1 MERISGG
8 EAIVRSLIDRGV
20 DTVFG
25 LPGVQTYAVF
35 DALRRHGGKI
45 ASVFSRHE
53 QGAGYMAFG
62 YARSTGKPGVYCVV
76 PGPGALNSAAAL
88 CTAWGCNEPVLCITG
103 EVPSPFIGKRRG
115 YLHELPNQLET
126 MRSLVKWAARI
137 DSAAQAPEIVD
148 EAFRQMTTG
157 RPGPVAIE
165 MAWDVMARRGPVEFP
180 AARPEALKP
189 PLDERQIGRAAQLVA
204 AAKNPLI
211 MTGSGA
217 VEAGREVLALAELLA
232 APVGAFRSGRGV
244 VSEEREL
251 GLNCVEA
258 YELWAETDVLIAIGT
273 RLEAPYIRWG
283 PPGGYLERPAHP
295 KLARIDIDPVE
306 MTRLR
311 ADAPVTGDA
320 AEATAAL
327 VRELRARHVEGKP
340 PADAARRERIAAA
353 KRAACPK
360 IASLQPQAAYLAAM
374 RRAMPRDGILVEEI
388 SQVGY
393 VALCGF
399 PIYAPRTFISSG
411 FQGTL
416 GFGFPTALG
425 VKLANPGKAVVS
437 INGDGGFLYGL
448 AELSAAAQQNIGVVA
463 VVFNN
468 HSYQNV
474 RRDQIRLF
482 QGRATGAD
490 LDTPDF
496 AALAETFGVRGSRAD
511 TPQQLEQE
519 LEQAIRAD
527 APAVIEVEIEKD
539 SEANPWPVINPN
551 L

>member
-1 MERISGG
+1 MS
-8 EAIVRSLIDRGV
+8 
-20 DTVFG
+20 
-25 LPGVQTYAVF
+25 
-35 DALRRHGGKI
+35 
-45 ASVFSRHE
+45 
-53 QGAGYMAFG
+53 
-62 YARSTGKPGVYCVV
+62 
-76 PGPGALNSAAAL
+76 
-88 CTAWGCNEPVLCITG
+88 W
-103 EVPSPFIGKRRG
+103 
-115 YLHELPNQLET
+115 
-126 MRSLVKWAARI
+126 
-137 DSAAQAPEIVD
+137 
-148 EAFRQMTTG
+148 
-157 RPGPVAIE
+157 
-165 MAWDVMARRGPVEFP
+165 ARRGPVEFP
-180 AARPEALKP
+180 AARPEPLKP

-340 PADAARRERIAAA
+340 PADDARRERIAAA
-353 KRAACPK
+353 KRAARPK

-425 VKLANPGKAVVS
+425 VKIANPGKAVVS

-474 RRDQIRLF
+474 RRDQLRLF

-511 TPQQLEQE
+511 TPQRLEQE
-519 LEQAIRAD
+519 LEQAICAD

>member
-8 EAIVRSLIDRGV
+8 EAIVRSLIDHGV

-35 DALRRHGGKI
+35 DALHRHGGKI
-45 ASVFSRHE
+45 QSIFSRHE

-62 YARSTGKPGVYCVV
+62 YARSTGRPGVYCVV
-76 PGPGALNSAAAL
+76 PGPGVLNSTAAL

-103 EVPSPFIGKRRG
+103 EVPSAFIGKRRG

-137 DSAAQAPEIVD
+137 DSAAQAPEIVE

-157 RPGPVAIE
+157 RPGPVSIE
-165 MAWDVMARRGPVEFP
+165 MAWDIMARRAPVAFP
-180 AARPEALKP
+180 AARPSPAKP
-189 PLDERQIGRAAQLVA
+189 PLDERQIGRAAQLIA

-217 VEAGREVLALAELLA
+217 VEAGGEVLALAELLD

-244 VSEEREL
+244 VSEVYAL

-295 KLARIDIDPVE
+295 KLVRIDIDPVE

-311 ADAPVTGDA
+311 ADAGVVGDA
-320 AEATAAL
+320 ADATAAL
-327 VRELRARHVEGKP
+327 VRELRTRHLKDKTLP
-340 PADAARRERIAAA
+340 DAARRARIAAA
-353 KRAACPK
+353 KRAARPK
-360 IASLQPQAAYLAAM
+360 IESLQPQAAYLQAM

-399 PIYAPRTFISSG
+399 PIYSPRTFISSG

-425 VKLANPGKAVVS
+425 VKIANLDKTVVS

-468 HSYQNV
+468 RSYQNV

-482 QGRATGAD
+482 QSRATGAD

-496 AALAETFGVRGSRAD
+496 AALAETFGVRGASAD
-511 TPQQLEQE
+511 TPEGLERE
-519 LEQAIRAD
+519 LERAIRSEE
-527 APAVIEVEIEKD
+527 PAVIEVEIEKD